1 MGDRRHDLNVR
12 VVLLQ
17 AAADA
22 GEGAAGAQPGH
33 EGVHLGKIAQDLE
46 AGSLVVGAGVGLVAV
61 LVGHVVAVWLF
72 GDHALGLEYRVVGAA
87 GPLGVD
93 NVGAERPQQ
102 LLSLRRDDV
111 RQHAEEAI
119 ALNARHHRQADA
131 GVAAGGLQ
139 DRLVRRQLAAL
150 FGGVDHVEGDAVLEG
165 AGGVLP
171 LQLGVD
177 VDAGLG
183 AGAPQPHEGCIADG
197 VKDSLGKHGYGAA
210 DGCGEARN
218 VRSRTSQYT
227 GLGVGGHRTARGFGV
242 PLESDSR
249 YNALRL
255 LGSERTM
262 IETTRPQPM
271 TIGGREFVW
280 GGRTYVMGIVN
291 VTPDSF
297 SGDGVAYDV
306 AAAVDLA
313 VGMSRD
319 GADIIDVGGESTRPG
334 FEPISI
340 EEEIRRTVPVIEK
353 LVREVDI
360 PLSIDTCKAEV
371 ARAALAAGAHLVN
384 DVHGFRR
391 EPETAAAAAEFG
403 VPAVAMHNQRE
414 REFHDV
420 IGDVTAGLV
429 ESLRIAREQGLPDER
444 VIVDPGFNF
453 GWTEEQ
459 ALEMLRR
466 LGELRALG
474 RPLLVGTSRK
484 STIGAVL
491 GLPVEERLEGT
502 AATVALAIAS
512 GADIV
517 RVHDVKEM
525 TRVAR
530 MADAV
535 VRGWTKPEGTKA

>member
-1 MGDRRHDLNVR
+1 
-12 VVLLQ
+12 
-17 AAADA
+17 
-22 GEGAAGAQPGH
+22 
-33 EGVHLGKIAQDLE
+33 
-46 AGSLVVGAGVGLVAV
+46 
-61 LVGHVVAVWLF
+61 
-72 GDHALGLEYRVVGAA
+72 
-87 GPLGVD
+87 
-93 NVGAERPQQ
+93 
-102 LLSLRRDDV
+102 
-111 RQHAEEAI
+111 
-119 ALNARHHRQADA
+119 
-131 GVAAGGLQ
+131 
-139 DRLVRRQLAAL
+139 
-150 FGGVDHVEGDAVLEG
+150 
-165 AGGVLP
+165 
-171 LQLGVD
+171 
-177 VDAGLG
+177 
-183 AGAPQPHEGCIADG
+183 
-197 VKDSLGKHGYGAA
+197 
-210 DGCGEARN
+210 
-218 VRSRTSQYT
+218 
-227 GLGVGGHRTARGFGV
+227 
-242 PLESDSR
+242 
-249 YNALRL
+249 
-255 LGSERTM
+255 
-262 IETTRPQPM
+262 M

-280 GGRTYVMGIVN
+280 GGRTYIMGIVN

-306 AAAVDLA
+306 AAAVDQA
-313 VGMSRD
+313 VRMRRD

-360 PLSIDTCKAEV
+360 PLSIDTYKAEV

-466 LGELRALG
+466 LGELRALR

-502 AATVALAIAS
+502 AATVALAIAN

-535 VRGWTKPEGTKA
+535 VRGWTKPEEAKA